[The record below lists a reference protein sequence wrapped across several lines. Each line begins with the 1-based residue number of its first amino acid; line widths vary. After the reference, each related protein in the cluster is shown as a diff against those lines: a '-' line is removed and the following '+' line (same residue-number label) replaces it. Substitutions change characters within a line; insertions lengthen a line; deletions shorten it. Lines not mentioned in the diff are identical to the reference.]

1 MILSY
6 IYIWINMIL
15 MYGYRYLNIET
26 YKIWLKRYYILFI
39 DILIYI
45 YIYIYYVH
53 IYIYIMCI
61 YIYILSVYH
70 IINLGIQDEHGPFG
84 GHGPFCFHDLPE
96 ALAVVLVIVLPP
108 SYSVEFAKACLIG
121 VSCGLP
127 SSKLTVRP
135 WHSSGLED

>member
-1 MILSY
+1 
-6 IYIWINMIL
+6 MIL

-39 DILIYI
+39 DILII
-45 YIYIYYVH
+45 YILCAYIYYV
-53 IYIYIMCI
+53 YT